1 MAIRGKILDITTR
14 SGNTN
19 GSKWTMYRYKLDNGK
34 SYVSFREFPVSIGD
48 DVEISMEEKN
58 GHWNVKE
65 IIKLNKSSFSNKQQV
80 YKKEVSVN
88 QDRELSIQRQ
98 SSIKAAIDILN
109 NKLNPA
115 AVIKVANFLVEYCQ
129 NGESEELL
137 AKLDEMILED
147 VVTDVVAPVDLDE
160 IDKEDQ

>member
-1 MAIRGKILDITTR
+1 MAIRGKVLDITTR
-14 SGNTN
+14 SGDTN
-19 GSKWTMYRYKLDNGK
+19 GRKWTMYRYKLDNGNYYTAFK
-34 SYVSFREFPVSIGD
+34 KFPVNKGD

-65 IIKLNKSSFSNKQQV
+65 IIKLNKSSLSNKQQV

-109 NKLNPA
+109 NKLNLA
-115 AVIKVANFLVEYCQ
+115 EVIKIANILVEYCQ
-129 NGESEELL
+129 NGDSKELT
-137 AKLDEMILED
+137 AKLDEMVIAELGDE
-147 VVTDVVAPVDLDE
+147 VTPFDLDE
-160 IDKEDQ
+160 NEKEEE